1 MTILRSRKARKMSSW
16 GACNKNLARAKR
28 ICAPKSRNYNKE
40 NLLRKQRRSGLTH
53 KDTHKPQ
60 ALRGIS
66 RHGMTLPS
74 GRLKH
79 QKSFIQR
86 SFGIIRHP
94 RTFQQTTASLGLEP
108 RQRDPESLV
117 LPLHH
122 EAKARGDK
130 AKAEFQRC
138 ATRSKSIRLGLI
150 EAHLRAFA
158 RTFDFEITFALGR

>member
-1 MTILRSRKARKMSSW
+1 M
-16 GACNKNLARAKR
+16 
-28 ICAPKSRNYNKE
+28 
-40 NLLRKQRRSGLTH
+40 
-53 KDTHKPQ
+53 
-60 ALRGIS
+60 S
-66 RHGMTLPS
+66 RHNMTHQCL
-74 GRLKH
+74 RLNH
-79 QKSFIQR
+79 QKSFIQK
-86 SFGIIRHP
+86 SFGISRHLVTQ
-94 RTFQQTTASLGLEP
+94 RVKNTKVAASLGLEP

-122 EAKARGDK
+122 EAKARGTR